1 MIYDFFEKFALQ
13 EKCPNIAR
21 KKPKTSAKAAGCKKF
36 PNLPSIRTAAHAPAL
51 VCKTAE
57 NTKTTFPRTSFPT
70 YHIRKA
76 TALSWRSKRSHRL
89 SAVPLV
95 MLRITAFRG
104 AVMGGAALG
113 NPLPHQ
119 ISTKRKFHRSFRQKS
134 QKHPQILRN
143 AGVPWCRQP
152 ESNRHGFNTGGF

>member
-1 MIYDFFEKFALQ
+1 MIYDFLRNFHSKKNVPISPGRNQKQAQKQLAAKNSQTCRPSAPLLTRLHWFAKRQKIQKRRSQ
-13 EKCPNIAR
+13 ERRFLLI
-21 KKPKTSAKAAGCKKF
+21 
-36 PNLPSIRTAAHAPAL
+36 
-51 VCKTAE
+51 
-57 NTKTTFPRTSFPT
+57 
-70 YHIRKA
+70 HIRKA

-104 AVMGGAALG
+104 AVMGGVALG

-143 AGVPWCRQP
+143 AGVLWCRQP